1 MKKDYQIAYLGGDGI
16 GPEIIAEGEKVLDT
30 LAEIFS
36 FRIHKLHLD
45 WGSQYYL
52 RHGVMF
58 PENAKEILAG
68 YDAMYLGAIGGLSG
82 VPDQISG
89 RMIPNMRALWDQYA
103 GVRPVHLYPGVNTP
117 LKTCDGKKIDFV
129 VVRENTEGEYIEVGG
144 SVHYDQDEVC
154 VQSGVFTHKGCERI
168 MRYAFELAKTRSQ
181 RHITS
186 TPLVT
191 NCTKSNAIKYSMNF
205 WDKVFKEVAAD
216 YPDVST
222 NFNYVDAITMW
233 LVKNPE
239 NFDVIVSSN
248 MYGDIISDLAST
260 MQGGLGFAASAN
272 LNMDGGLSMFE
283 PMHGSAPKYAGK
295 NVINPIATI
304 LSGKL
309 MLEYLGEY
317 EAASLLDRAVGE
329 VLEKKIVRTRDMGGS
344 TTTAQTGDLIC
355 AQLKVLS

>member
-1 MKKDYQIAYLGGDGI
+1 MGKDYRIAYLGGDGI

-36 FRIHKLHLD
+36 FKIDKLHLD
-45 WGSQYYL
+45 WSSKYYL
-52 RHGVMF
+52 KHGVMF
-58 PENAKEILAG
+58 PENAKELLDG
-68 YDAMYLGAIGGLSG
+68 YDAIYLGAIGGLPE

-89 RMIPNMRALWDQYA
+89 RMIPNMRALWDQYV
-103 GVRPVHLYPGVNTP
+103 GVRPVRLYPGVNTP

-129 VVRENTEGEYIEVGG
+129 VIRENTEGEYIEVGG
-144 SVHYDQDEVC
+144 SAHYGADEVC
-154 VQSGVFTHKGCERI
+154 VQSSVFTHKGCERI
-168 MRYAFELAKTRSQ
+168 MRYAFDLARK
-181 RHITS
+181 RHARGITS

-191 NCTKSNAIKYSMNF
+191 NCTKSNALKYSMNF
-205 WDKVFKEVAAD
+205 WDKVFREVSQQ

-260 MQGGLGFAASAN
+260 MQGGLGFASSAN

-309 MLEYLGEY
+309 MLEHFGEY
-317 EAASLLDRAVGE
+317 EAADLLDRAVEE
-329 VLEKKIVRTRDMGGS
+329 VVSKKIVCTRDMGG
-344 TTTAQTGDLIC
+344 TTTTTETGDLIC
-355 AQLKVLS
+355 AQLRRLA